1 MSFRYG
7 QFGTGF
13 GRTIP
18 PAYTLRLY
26 ELLETRGRDVT
37 IVALTKTGENS
48 YGQPVYSESSY
59 TEKAFLRAQGRE
71 RDLPPGTLKTGRVRL
86 FMVPWAAIT
95 EDDHEVEVD
104 SVRYHVTEATESEV
118 YLEVKGERKA

>member
-13 GRTIP
+13 ARTIP
-18 PAYTLRLY
+18 PAHTLRLY

-37 IVALTKTGENS
+37 IVALTETGEDS

-71 RDLPPGTLKTGRVRL
+71 RDLPPGTLKTGEIRL
-86 FMVPWAAIT
+86 FMVPWAAIS
-95 EDDHEVEVD
+95 EDDHDVEVD
-104 SVRYHVTEATESEV
+104 GVRYHVIEANESEV
-118 YLEVKGERKA
+118 YLEVEGERKA